1 MWGEESKI
9 KIKNINFFNNYI
21 ALAVKDGSSAFLDDV
36 KLKENNYDIALF
48 NKKKEFE
55 KPTLTINNLEFI
67 NKDKIIQSIGTDLSI
82 NDINYSGTM
91 SDKNIILNIYR

>member
-1 MWGEESKI
+1 MTQLYLI
-9 KIKNINFFNNYI
+9 
-21 ALAVKDGSSAFLDDV
+21 
-36 KLKENNYDIALF
+36 
-48 NKKKEFE
+48 KKKEFE